1 MKKQLF
7 YLLFIPLLFSFK
19 NHYASTTDTTI
30 PDQKVIVE
38 EDESWGNEGKAPEVT
53 NTDVHNVPPMP
64 QPMKMSKSKRMKM
77 PKPSIHTPIF
87 PREKLFPQINVSG
100 YIKSEFFWDTRQI
113 KELRDGHFLFYPL
126 AEMLDDQCQD
136 INARGEYNMV
146 PVQTRLRVEM
156 HGPDIGDAK
165 TFGCIEG
172 DFFGRDDEPFL
183 TDNMF
188 RIRHAF
194 TQIEYPHLK
203 IIAGQEW
210 HPLFFPI
217 ESPDTIG
224 FNTGVPIDP
233 FNRTPQIRVGYHKKG
248 WELTGFMM
256 GFVDVRVSGP
266 DSAVGSNSTV
276 YLRDSLTPELYLEL
290 KYTLHDK
297 HVFAIGGDVKRI
309 CPRLETDTGLKS
321 IEAFTAKGTCAYF
334 KLDFDPI
341 NFYLKGVYLE
351 SADSMLMIGGYAV
364 KTMDPITNV
373 QTYAPMRTWSIWT
386 EIVYRRSIEPAIFIG
401 YAKDIGTHDRL
412 VLTEG
417 QPTTYGEGTNINHV
431 FRISPR
437 IRWYYGPLTVGVE
450 FEFTRAAYGTLNDH
464 AVAEHAVPVNNQ
476 RFHFACFYRF

>member
-19 NHYASTTDTTI
+19 NHYASTTDITT
-30 PDQKVIVE
+30 PDQKIIVE
-38 EDESWGNEGKAPEVT
+38 GHESWENEGKAAQVT
-53 NTDVHNVPPMP
+53 NTDVHTVPAAH
-64 QPMKMSKSKRMKM
+64 KRVKM
-77 PKPSIHTPIF
+77 PKPSIHEPIF
-87 PREKLFPQINVSG
+87 PREKLFPEISISG
-100 YIKSEFFWDTRQI
+100 YIKNEFWWDTRQVKAI
-113 KELRDGHFLFYPL
+113 RDGHLLFFPQPQL
-126 AEMLDDQCQD
+126 LDTQCQD

-146 PVQTRLRVEM
+146 PVQTRLRVEFA
-156 HGPDIGDAK
+156 GADIGNAT

-172 DFFGRDDEPFL
+172 DFFGRDDEPFI

-194 TQIEYPHLK
+194 AQIEYPHLK
-203 IIAGQEW
+203 ILAGQEW

-233 FNRTPQIRVGYHKKG
+233 FNRTPQVRVTYHKRG
-248 WELTGFMM
+248 WELSGFMM
-256 GFVDVRVSGP
+256 GFVDVRSFGP
-266 DSAVGSNSTV
+266 DPNFGEPSTV
-276 YLRDSLTPELYLEL
+276 YERNSLTPELYAEA

-297 HVFAIGGDVKRI
+297 HIFAIGGEVKRVV
-309 CPRLETDTGLKS
+309 PRLQTDTGLKS
-321 IEAFTAKGTCAYF
+321 IEAFTSKGAIAYM
-334 KLDFDPI
+334 KLNFDPI
-341 NFYLKGVYLE
+341 NFYLKGIYLE
-351 SADSMLMIGGYAV
+351 NAADMLMIGGYAA
-364 KTMDPITNV
+364 KTIDPVTDV
-373 QTYAPMRTWSIWT
+373 QTWAPMRTWAIWT
-386 EIVYRRSIEPAIFIG
+386 EIVYRRSIEPAVFIG
-401 YAKDIGTHDRL
+401 YAKDIGTHDKLAL
-412 VLTEG
+412 VAG
-417 QPTTYGEGTNINHV
+417 QPITFGEGTNINHV